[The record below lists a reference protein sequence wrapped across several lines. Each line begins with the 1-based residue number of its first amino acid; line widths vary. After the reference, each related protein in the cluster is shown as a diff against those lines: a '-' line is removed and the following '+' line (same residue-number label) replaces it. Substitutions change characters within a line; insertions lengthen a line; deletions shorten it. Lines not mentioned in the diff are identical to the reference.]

1 VRRAL
6 LFAAISLRAATSPET
21 CAPCHKS
28 ETAAFA
34 HAAMTRALERPNS
47 DTYLT
52 AKIGSYTYNIS
63 GGAYTVTDGR
73 DTAHFP
79 IDWVFGQG
87 TVGRTYLFQREGRW
101 YESRVSYFTDLK
113 ALDVTIGQQSITPH
127 TLLEASGRLTTPGEA
142 KQCFSCHS
150 TTTEVAGVQCE
161 RCHGPTGA
169 HIRSQAPMRRLSALT
184 TEEMS
189 DFCGECHRTWAQI
202 AANGPRGIQN
212 IRFQPYR
219 LATSKCYDVADK
231 RISCTACHDPHR
243 DVATTASAYDA
254 KCQSCHATRRCRVAA
269 RDCTTCH
276 MPKLELPGSHHKFTD
291 HKIRIVRA
299 NAPYPD

>member
-34 HAAMTRALERPNS
+34 HAAMTWALERPNA
-47 DTYLT
+47 DTHLT
-52 AKIGSYTYNIS
+52 AKIGPYTYDIS
-63 GGAYTVTDGR
+63 GSAYTVTDGK
-73 DTAHFP
+73 DTGRFS

-127 TLLEASGRLTTPGEA
+127 TLLEAAGRLTTPAEA

-150 TTTEVAGVQCE
+150 TTTEIAGIQCE
-161 RCHGPTGA
+161 RCHGSTAA
-169 HIRSQAPMRRLSALT
+169 HIRSRAPMRRLSTLT

-219 LATSKCYDVADK
+219 LATSKCYDAADK
-231 RISCTACHDPHR
+231 RISCTACHDPHS